1 MLHKIE
7 IITKWIN
14 EFTEILASF
23 YSVYV
28 DMGLASNAPIMLTSV
43 TSGASFSRSFS
54 IKVTQ
59 IDCYSLSKGKEL
71 LKMWL
76 MNLLHFYTF
85 WNFHKKSNNVLSIS
99 AADGCLQYFTGVS
112 GQMRSFNYND
122 AAGLQLSNTDY
133 TMCVRTERN
142 FCGIQYTACPDT
154 GYKHSI
160 ISFIWI
166 IHSIQ
171 HSMNYAICTW

>member
-1 MLHKIE
+1 MDLIE
-7 IITKWIN
+7 SHYNFVI
-14 EFTEILASF
+14 S

-59 IDCYSLSKGKEL
+59 IDCYSLSKGKNTDAMSYSFWVL
-71 LKMWL
+71 IKALSIGFVL
-76 MNLLHFYTF
+76 QNNLSIIL
-85 WNFHKKSNNVLSIS
+85 LSIS

-154 GYKHSI
+154 GYKTSI
-160 ISFIWI
+160 ISFIFLLI
-166 IHSIQ
+166 IF
-171 HSMNYAICTW
+171 MNDAICSW